1 MIRIGLNGLWR
12 QIYGLRWLPHVL
24 AGWLSHVFYWG
35 CYPGLLL
42 EVATSIIMMMINNN
56 IVNLTLL
63 IKGWD
68 ESLTIVIGCF
78 NKSLPT
84 KKLIYS

>member
-1 MIRIGLNGLWR
+1 M
-12 QIYGLRWLPHVL
+12 RWLPRAL
-24 AGWLSHVFYWG
+24 AGLLSRVLNWG

-42 EVATSIIMMMINNN
+42 EVATSIILMMINNN

-68 ESLTIVIGCF
+68 ESLTLVIGCL
-78 NKSLPT
+78 NKILPT
-84 KKLIYS
+84 KKLICS

>member
-1 MIRIGLNGLWR
+1 
-12 QIYGLRWLPHVL
+12 
-24 AGWLSHVFYWG
+24 
-35 CYPGLLL
+35 
-42 EVATSIIMMMINNN
+42 MMMINNN
-56 IVNLTLL
+56 IVKLTLL